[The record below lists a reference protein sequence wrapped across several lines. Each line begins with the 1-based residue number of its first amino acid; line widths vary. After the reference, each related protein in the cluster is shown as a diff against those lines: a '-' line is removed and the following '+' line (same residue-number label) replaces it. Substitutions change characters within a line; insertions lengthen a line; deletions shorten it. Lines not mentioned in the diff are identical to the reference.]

1 VLTPFVRRDTEEV
14 AVQEDKLDESGIIS
28 LIKELSQPEP
38 ALLVGIGDDAALY
51 RFNRPDVLLTVDSL
65 YEGVHFD
72 LDTHSLSDVG
82 WKAAAVNI
90 SDIAAMGGSPA
101 CALLSLAW
109 DRAPTRN
116 ELSSL
121 LGGLLEC
128 LAAFNC
134 VLAGGDTC
142 RSRSG
147 LSVTVTVA
155 GMPPSR
161 GPLLR
166 SGARPG
172 DAIGVTG
179 PLGGSAAGLYILESR
194 RDDLRERFP
203 GLVEA
208 HLRPRP
214 MVAAGEVL
222 AALKATAAEDV
233 SDGLDRDMRNICA
246 ASGVGCVLEGAAV
259 PVSPEAKEL
268 ADEAGVDALDWALGG
283 GEDYAILFTGAADRF
298 DGILN
303 ALNDCGTPALRIGE
317 VTEQTDMVFI
327 ESSGKRTDLG
337 GTGYE
342 HFT

>member
-1 VLTPFVRRDTEEV
+1 M
-14 AVQEDKLDESGIIS
+14 AEDKLDESGIIS
-28 LIKELSQPEP
+28 LIEELSQPDP
-38 ALLVGIGDDAALY
+38 ALIVGIGDDAALY
-51 RFNRPDVLLTVDSL
+51 KFNMPDVLLTVDSL

-109 DRAPTRN
+109 DRAPTRI

-128 LAAFNC
+128 LSEFNC

-142 RSRSG
+142 RSGSG
-147 LSVTVTVA
+147 LSLTVTVA

-161 GPLLR
+161 GPLRR

-179 PLGGSAAGLYILESR
+179 VLGDSAAGLYVLKSGSDE
-194 RDDLRERFP
+194 LRGRFP

-208 HLRPRP
+208 HLRPKP
-214 MVAAGEVL
+214 LVTAGEVL
-222 AALKATAAEDV
+222 AATKATAAEDV
-233 SDGLDRDMRNICA
+233 SDGLARDVRNICM
-246 ASGVGCVLEGAAV
+246 ASGVGCVLEAGSL
-259 PVSPEAKEL
+259 PVSVDTLEL
-268 ADEAGVDALDWALGG
+268 AGAVGMEALDWALGG
-283 GEDYAILFTGAADRF
+283 GEDYALVFTGAADRF
-298 DGILN
+298 DRMLN
-303 ALNDCGTPALRIGE
+303 ALNDCGNPAVRIGE
-317 VTEQTDMVFI
+317 VTEQSDTVIIDG
-327 ESSGKRTDLG
+327 SGKRTDLG